1 MPTRTRMKAKPA
13 TEQMDLKPVVEEE
26 FFDPQAV
33 RTIERQD
40 PDDDGTIA
48 AEPEVAGVEEDVDP
62 PKNALAGTV
71 PAMTQGQQAAAA
83 ELRSFLERVER
94 LTEEAVNVR
103 TDIKDVL
110 GEAKGRGYDV
120 KAIRQLLKLRSMD
133 QEKLRES
140 LGILRTYAAALG
152 IDEDLV

>member
-26 FFDPQAV
+26 EFFDPQAV

-40 PDDDGTIA
+40 PDDDGTIT
-48 AEPEVAGVEEDVDP
+48 AEPEVAGVEK
-62 PKNALAGTV
+62 PKNALAGTKT
-71 PAMTQGQQAAAA
+71 AMTEGQQAAAA
-83 ELRSFLERVER
+83 ELRSLLERVER
-94 LTEEAVNVR
+94 LTEEAVAIR